1 MKREFHMD
9 PVLLAAIL
17 LLMGF
22 GLVMVYST
30 SSIYSLKKFNDA
42 FYFLKRQALFMFFG
56 LIVFYIVSRID
67 INLWKP
73 LAYPLLF
80 ISLILLMALFTKFG
94 KTVGGA
100 TRWLNFGGINIQP
113 VELAKFS
120 LIIYLAYSIERKA
133 DKMRTFLVG
142 FLPHLI
148 IIGVF
153 LILIFIEPDFGNAMI
168 ILCISFALLYIGGI
182 RLSHIILACLLASP
196 LLIYEILHSGYR
208 LRRLLIF
215 LNPWQD
221 PTGSGFQIIQSTYA
235 FASGGL
241 FGRGLGNGRQKLF
254 YLPASH
260 TDFIFSNIG
269 EELGFIGVMFTIVLY
284 LVIVWRGFSSMK
296 YTSDIYVVILTTG
309 MLLLIIMETLINMCV
324 GLGAVPTKGL
334 TLPLI
339 SYGGSSLIMTC
350 LSLGIIMN
358 VSSKRYLR

>member
-1 MKREFHMD
+1 MKREFYMD
-9 PVLLAAIL
+9 PVLLTVIL

-42 FYFLKRQALFMFFG
+42 FYFLKRQATFMVIG
-56 LIVFYIVSRID
+56 LITFYIVARID
-67 INLWKP
+67 IKIWKS

-80 ISLILLMALFTKFG
+80 ISLLLLVALFTKYG

-100 TRWLNFGGINIQP
+100 TRWLNLGGINIQP
-113 VELAKFS
+113 VEFAKFS
-120 LIIYLAYSIERKA
+120 LIVYLAYSIEKKA
-133 DKMRTFLVG
+133 DKMSRFFIG
-142 FLPHLI
+142 FLPHFI
-148 IIGVF
+148 ITGVLF
-153 LILIFIEPDFGNAMI
+153 ILVLFEPDFGNAMI
-168 ILCISFALLYIGGI
+168 ILCISLALLYIGGVK
-182 RLSHIILACLLASP
+182 LYHIALVCLLASP
-196 LLIYEILHSGYR
+196 LLLYELLHAGYR
-208 LRRLLIF
+208 WRRLLIF

-269 EELGFIGVMFTIVLY
+269 EELGFIGVLFTVMLY
-284 LVIVWRGFSSMK
+284 LVIVWRGFTAMK

-309 MLLLIIMETLINMCV
+309 MLLLLIMEALINMCV

-334 TLPLI
+334 TLPLL
-339 SYGGSSLIMTC
+339 SYGGSSLIVTC

-358 VSSKRYLR
+358 VSSRRYSR

>member
-1 MKREFHMD
+1 MNREFHMD
-9 PVLLAAIL
+9 PVLLTVVL

-42 FYFLKRQALFMFFG
+42 FYFLKRQSLFMIIG
-56 LIVFYIVSRID
+56 LIVFYIVARID
-67 INLWKP
+67 IKIWKS

-80 ISLILLMALFTKFG
+80 ISLLLLVALFTKFG

-120 LIIYLAYSIERKA
+120 LIVYLGYSIEKKS
-133 DKMRTFLVG
+133 DKMRTFSVG
-142 FLPHLI
+142 FLPHLLI
-148 IIGVF
+148 TGIF
-153 LILIFIEPDFGNAMI
+153 LILILLEPDFGNAII
-168 ILCISFALLYIGGI
+168 ILCISFALLYIGGV
-182 RLSHIILACLLASP
+182 RFSHIILVCLFASP
-196 LLIYEILHSGYR
+196 LLLYELLHVGYR

-221 PTGSGFQIIQSTYA
+221 PAGSGFQIIQSTYA

-269 EELGFIGVMFTIVLY
+269 EELGFIGVLFTVMLY
-284 LVIVWRGFSSMK
+284 LVIVWRGFTSMK
-296 YTSDIYVVILTTG
+296 YASDIYVVILTTG

-334 TLPLI
+334 TLPLL
-339 SYGGSSLIMTC
+339 SYGGSSLIVTC

-358 VSSKRYLR
+358 ISSKRYVR

>member
-1 MKREFHMD
+1 MNREHHMD
-9 PVLLAAIL
+9 PVLLTAIL
-17 LLMGF
+17 LLMGV

-30 SSIYSLKKFNDA
+30 SSIYSLKKFNDS
-42 FYFLKRQALFMFFG
+42 FYFLKRQALFMCFG
-56 LIVFYIVSRID
+56 LLVFYIVSRI
-67 INLWKP
+67 NVNVWKS
-73 LAYPLLF
+73 LSYPLLF
-80 ISLILLMALFTKFG
+80 ISLVLLIALFTKFG

-100 TRWLNFGGINIQP
+100 TRWLNFGGVNLQP

-120 LIIYLAYSIERKA
+120 LIVYLGYSIEKKA
-133 DKMRTFLVG
+133 DKMETFSIG

-148 IIGVF
+148 VTGIFVI
-153 LILIFIEPDFGNAMI
+153 LILLEPDFGNAMI
-168 ILCISFALLYIGGI
+168 ILCISFALLYIGGV
-182 RLSHIILACLLASP
+182 RVTHILLVCLLTSP
-196 LLIYEILHSGYR
+196 FLLYELLHAGYR

-269 EELGFIGVMFTIVLY
+269 EELGLIGVMFTIMLY
-284 LVIVWRGFSSMK
+284 FVIVWRGFTSLK

-309 MLLLIIMETLINMCV
+309 MLLLLIMEALLNMCV

-339 SYGGSSLIMTC
+339 SYGGSSLIVTC
-350 LSLGIIMN
+350 ISLGIIMN
-358 VSSKRYLR
+358 ISSKRYIR